1 MTSFRTIKPN
11 DAQRALPFQR
21 ELYVDLFAG
30 LGGASSGGRKA
41 YRDPDIAI
49 NHNPVAIAVYKAN
62 HPTTRTFITDV
73 FDVDP
78 LEATRGQPVAIL
90 WASPDCRHFSKAKGA
105 APRSPQV
112 RSLAWVVVRW
122 VHATRPRLFLLENV
136 EEFQKWGPL
145 DEHGQPIKAEEGR
158 TFKAFVACLTSG
170 LPADHPDMPEIMAAI
185 GMWVPQSALVRGLG
199 CNVEWRERRASNAG
213 APTIRKR
220 LFMIGRTDGRP
231 IVWTTPKRHEK
242 PKSGQAPWRTAAEC
256 IDWSDLGKSMI
267 DRKRPH
273 VDNTCRRVAKGFWRH
288 TVMADKPFFV
298 SMDEGHLAAAN
309 LTEFANASNQRT
321 FSAAEPLRTQ
331 VAQVKGGHFA
341 LSAAKLIQT
350 GYGERPGQQPRAP
363 GLHKPLGTVVAGG
376 CKHALVT
383 AMVVGAGGP
392 SYSGKPQAVT
402 QPVGTLLPSNH
413 RAVAACHFEQ
423 ANGGFYDGA
432 GRAAD
437 APLSTITQ
445 AGSNQRLAS
454 AYLVKFYSTG
464 GQWQDLAEPMHTVPT
479 KDRMALV
486 TVVQIPTA
494 TLPPAL
500 MEKAR
505 KCAAFLHK
513 HLPEHFPQLVDLVLL
528 GDYVLVDF
536 TLRMLKPVELKIAQ
550 GFDPDYITDWG
561 WFEDKATGELVR
573 KNVNNTDQI
582 KLIGNSVSPYESEDL
597 IAANAADLIDLYRSE
612 AA

>member
-1 MTSFRTIKPN
+1 MTSLNTHILQA
-11 DAQRALPFQR
+11 AQHHLPFSK

-62 HPTTRTFITDV
+62 HPTTKTFITDV

-78 LEATRGQPVAIL
+78 LVATGGQPVGIL
-90 WASPDCRHFSKAKGA
+90 WASPDCRHFSKAKGS

-122 VHATRPRLFLLENV
+122 VHATRPRLFFLENV

-145 DEHGQPIKAEEGR
+145 DEHGQPIKAEVGR
-158 TFKAFVACLTSG
+158 TFTAFVACLTTG
-170 LPADHPDMPEIMAAI
+170 LAADHPDMPEILSAI
-185 GMWVPQSALVRGLG
+185 GRWVPREALIRGMG
-199 CNVEWRERRASNAG
+199 CNVEWRERRASNAA

-231 IVWTTPKRHEK
+231 IIWTKPKRHEK
-242 PKSGQAPWRTAAEC
+242 PKAGQLPWRTAAEC

-267 DRKRPH
+267 DRPRPH

-288 TVMADKPFFV
+288 TVMAAQPYIV
-298 SMDEGHLAAAN
+298 PLNDEQIAAAN
-309 LTEFANASNQRT
+309 LTEFANSTHQRT
-321 FSAAEPLRTQ
+321 FSVTEPMRTQ

-341 LSAAKLIQT
+341 LSAATLIQT
-350 GYGERPGQQPRAP
+350 GYGERPGQEPRAP
-363 GLHKPLGTVVAGG
+363 GLAKPLGTVVAGG

-383 AMVVGAGGP
+383 AAMVTLRNGSVGGP
-392 SYSGKPQAVT
+392 MTAPINSITTNSG
-402 QPVGTLLPSNH
+402 H
-413 RAVAACHFEQ
+413 HAVAACHFEQ
-423 ANGGFYDGA
+423 ANGGFYTGD
-432 GRAAD
+432 GRAA
-437 APLSTITQ
+437 ASPLSTITQ

-464 GQWQDLAEPMHTVPT
+464 GQWQDVAEPMHTVPT
-479 KDRMALV
+479 RDRMALV
-486 TVVQIPTA
+486 TVTQIPA
-494 TLPPAL
+494 STLPPEL
-500 MEKAR
+500 LEKAR

-513 HLPEHFPQLVDLVLL
+513 HLPEHFPELVDLVLL
-528 GDYVLVDF
+528 GDYVLADF
-536 TLRMLKPVELKIAQ
+536 TLRMLKPYELKIAQ
-550 GFDPDYITDWG
+550 GFDPEYIVDRG
-561 WFEDKATGELVR
+561 LFENPTTGELEWKPV
-573 KNVNNTDQI
+573 KTQDQI
-582 KLIGNSVSPYESEDL
+582 RLIGNSVSPCESEDL
-597 IAANAADLIDLYRSE
+597 IAANAADLIELYRQE

>member
-30 LGGASSGGRKA
+30 LGGASGGGRKA

-78 LEATRGQPVAIL
+78 LEATGGQPVAIL

-158 TFKAFVACLTSG
+158 TFKAFVACLTTG

-185 GMWVPQSALVRGLG
+185 GLWVPKSALVRGLG
-199 CNVEWRERRASNAG
+199 CDVEWRERRASNAG

-242 PKSGQAPWRTAAEC
+242 PKSGQMPWRTAAEC
-256 IDWSDLGKSMI
+256 IDWNDLGKSMI

-298 SMDEGHLAAAN
+298 PMDDGHLAAAN

-321 FSAAEPLRTQ
+321 FSAAEPLRPH
-331 VAQVKGGHFA
+331 VAQIKGGHFA
-341 LSAAKLIQT
+341 MSAAHLTHLTHHGDRAGYPLTEATRTIT
-350 GYGERPGQQPRAP
+350 GANRGEQ
-363 GLHKPLGTVVAGG
+363 
-376 CKHALVT
+376 ALVT

-392 SYSGKPQAVT
+392 SYSGKPQAIT

-423 ANGGFYDGA
+423 ANGGFYTGA

-437 APLSTITQ
+437 SPLSTITQ
-445 AGSNQRLAS
+445 AGTNQRLAT
-454 AYLVKFYSTG
+454 AYLVKFYSSG

-479 KDRMALV
+479 RDRMALV
-486 TVVQIPTA
+486 TVVQVPAAI
-494 TLPPAL
+494 LPPEL

-573 KNVNNTDQI
+573 KTVSTTNQI

>member
-145 DEHGQPIKAEEGR
+145 DEHGQPIKTEEGR

-185 GMWVPQSALVRGLG
+185 GLWVPQSALVRGLG

-231 IVWTTPKRHEK
+231 IVWTTPKRHEN
-242 PKSGQAPWRTAAEC
+242 PKADQMPWRQAAEC
-256 IDWSDLGKSMI
+256 IDWSNLGKSMI

-273 VDNTCRRVAKGFWRH
+273 ADNTCRRVAKGFWRH

-298 SMDEGHLAAAN
+298 PMDEGHLAAAN

-331 VAQVKGGHFA
+331 VAQIKGGHFA
-341 LSAAKLIQT
+341 LSAAHLTHLTHHGDRAGYPLTEATRTIT
-350 GYGERPGQQPRAP
+350 GANRGEQ
-363 GLHKPLGTVVAGG
+363 
-376 CKHALVT
+376 ALVT

-464 GQWQDLAEPMHTVPT
+464 GQWQDLAEPMHTLPT

-486 TVVQIPTA
+486 TVVQVPAAI
-494 TLPPAL
+494 LPSEL

-561 WFEDKATGELVR
+561 WFEDKATGQLVR

-597 IAANAADLIDLYRSE
+597 IAANAADLINLYRSE

>member
-1 MTSFRTIKPN
+1 MTSLRSINTVGP
-11 DAQRALPFQR
+11 QQQALPFNR

-62 HPTTRTFITDV
+62 HPTTRTFRTDV

-78 LEATRGQPVAIL
+78 LEATGGQPVGIL

-122 VHATRPRLFLLENV
+122 VYATRPRLFLLENV

-145 DEHGQPIKAEEGR
+145 DENGQPIKIEEGR
-158 TFKAFVACLTSG
+158 TFQAFVACLTTG
-170 LPADHPDMPEIMAAI
+170 LAEDHPDMPEIMAAI
-185 GMWVPQSALVRGLG
+185 GRWVPQSALVRGLG
-199 CNVEWRERRASNAG
+199 CNIEWRERRASNAG

-220 LFMIGRTDGRP
+220 LFMIGRTDGLP

-242 PKSGQAPWRTAAEC
+242 PKAGQMPWRTAAEC

-288 TVMADKPFFV
+288 TVMAANPFLV
-298 SMDEGHLAAAN
+298 PLNGEQLAAAS
-309 LTEFANASNQRT
+309 LTEFANASSQRT
-321 FSAAEPLRTQ
+321 FSVGEPLRTQ

-341 LSAAKLIQT
+341 LSAAHLTHLTHHGDRAGYPLTEATRTIT
-350 GYGERPGQQPRAP
+350 GANRGEQ
-363 GLHKPLGTVVAGG
+363 
-376 CKHALVT
+376 ALVT
-383 AMVVGAGGP
+383 AMIVGAGGP
-392 SYSGKPQAVT
+392 CYSGKPQAVT
-402 QPVGTLLPSNH
+402 QPVGTLLPANH

-423 ANGGFYDGA
+423 ANGGFYRGA

-437 APLSTITQ
+437 SPLSTITQ
-445 AGSNQRLAS
+445 AGSNQRLAT
-454 AYLVKFYSTG
+454 AFLVKFYSTG

-486 TVVQIPTA
+486 TVIQVPAAI
-494 TLPPAL
+494 LPPEL
-500 MEKAR
+500 MAKAR

-528 GDYVLVDF
+528 GDYALADF

-573 KNVNNTDQI
+573 KPVSTTNQI

-597 IAANAADLIDLYRSE
+597 IAANAADLIDLYRRE

>member
-1 MTSFRTIKPN
+1 MTSFRTIKTN

-78 LEATRGQPVAIL
+78 LEATGGQPVAIL

-145 DEHGQPIKAEEGR
+145 DEHGQPIKTEEGR
-158 TFKAFVACLTSG
+158 TFKAFVACLTTG

-231 IVWTTPKRHEK
+231 IVWPTPKRHEN
-242 PKSGQAPWRTAAEC
+242 PKADQMPWRQAAEC
-256 IDWSDLGKSMI
+256 IDWRNLGKSMI

-273 VDNTCRRVAKGFWRH
+273 ADNTCRRVAKGFWRH
-288 TVMADKPFFV
+288 TVMADKPFLV
-298 SMDEGHLAAAN
+298 PMDAGHLAAAN

-331 VAQVKGGHFA
+331 VAQIKGGHFA
-341 LSAAKLIQT
+341 LSAAHLTHLTHHGDRAGYPLTETTRTIT
-350 GYGERPGQQPRAP
+350 GANRGEQ
-363 GLHKPLGTVVAGG
+363 
-376 CKHALVT
+376 ALVT

-445 AGSNQRLAS
+445 AGSNQRLAT

-486 TVVQIPTA
+486 TVVQVPAAI
-494 TLPPAL
+494 LPPEL